1 MFYFI
6 LFFIFFAVLSWRRL
20 DWALMLLLAALPAYV
35 LRFNVF
41 GLPSTILEGMILIY
55 FAAWFL
61 KYTNFK
67 KFIRGKYRWKD
78 FLENRKK
85 RIFYPFGM
93 EIIFLLMISLTAAG
107 VAGFSLSALGIWKA
121 YFFEPVL
128 LYILLLNV
136 FGKISICG
144 RGAEGGESFCGVY
157 KIIFSLAVGALA
169 VSLYAIFQKIT
180 GQGISNYLWA
190 ASETRRVVSF
200 FGYPNAVGLYL
211 APIAMIFFGD
221 VLAKIK
227 EKRNI
232 FLIAT
237 ISLTIILSLL
247 AVYFAKSEGALVG
260 LLAAFVVFGLLAGR
274 KSFFA
279 TLAILAVAVVGIF
292 SYAPTRDYALKKI
305 TLKDFSGQVRRAQ
318 WSETWEMLKDDNR
331 WLFGAGLANYQTAI
345 APYHVEG
352 IFYDDGTDPEFHR
365 HVVWNDE
372 YKKQVWR
379 PVEIYL
385 YPHNIILNFWSELG
399 LAGLLLFIWII
410 GKFFFIGISNLKFQ
424 SSSFP
429 SSKERFLTIGIIC
442 SMVVILVHGLVDV
455 PYFKNDLACIF
466 WVLIVLTVLLRL
478 DLTTREKSIK

>member
-1 MFYFI
+1 VFYFI
-6 LFFIFFAVLSWRRL
+6 LFFIFFAVLSWWRL
-20 DWALMLLLAALPAYV
+20 DRALMLLLAAFPAYV
-35 LRFNVF
+35 LRFDVF
-41 GLPSTILEGMILIY
+41 GLPSTILEGMILIS
-55 FAAWFL
+55 FAVWFL

-67 KFIRGKYRWKD
+67 NFIRGKYFWKD

-93 EIIFLLMISLTAAG
+93 EIILLLIVSSAAAG

-121 YFFEPVL
+121 YFFEPFL
-128 LYILLLNV
+128 LYVLLLNV
-136 FGKISICG
+136 FGKAEKNKGIS
-144 RGAEGGESFCGVY
+144 

-169 VSLYAIFQKIT
+169 VSIYAIFQKIT
-180 GQGISNYLWA
+180 GLGISNSLWA

-211 APIAMIFFGD
+211 GPIIIVLAGY
-221 VLAKIK
+221 VLAKTK
-227 EKRNI
+227 EKSSVFSAVAI
-232 FLIAT
+232 GVI
-237 ISLTIILSLL
+237 IILSLFS
-247 AVYFAKSEGALVG
+247 VYFAKSEGALIG
-260 LLAAFVVFGLLAGR
+260 LLSAFIVFGLLSGR
-274 KSFFA
+274 KFFFA
-279 TLAILAVAVVGIF
+279 TLAVLAVAAVGIF
-292 SYAPTRDYALKKI
+292 SCTPMRVYALKKI
-305 TLKDFSGQVRRAQ
+305 TLMDFSGQVRRAQ
-318 WSETWEMLKDDNR
+318 WSETWEMLKDDNC
-331 WLFGAGLANYQTAI
+331 WLFGAGLANYQTAV
-345 APYHVEG
+345 APYHIEG
-352 IFYDDGTDPEFHR
+352 IFYDDGTDPEFYR

-372 YKKQVWR
+372 YKKKVWR

-399 LAGLLLFIWII
+399 LAGLLLFVWII

-424 SSSFP
+424 SSSFS